1 MRRALVLLLALPPL
15 AGCASFAQDV
25 YDEQA
30 EAECHEILN
39 VEARRAC
46 LDELAD
52 EQLRRD

>member
-1 MRRALVLLLALPPL
+1 MRLALVVILVALPL
-15 AGCASFAQDV
+15 AGCASFGQDL

-46 LDELAD
+46 LNELAD
-52 EQLRRD
+52 AQLRRD

>member
-1 MRRALVLLLALPPL
+1 MRAALIFILAALPL
-15 AGCASFAQDV
+15 AGCAGFAQDV

-46 LDELAD
+46 LNELAD
-52 EQLRRD
+52 RQLRRD